1 MFQAVGTGVVSGTKA
16 VGSGMVSG
24 AQAVGT
30 GVVQGTKAV
39 GKAGEAVG
47 KLTRCYSVVTMM
59 DEIVRSGP

>member
-47 KLTRCYSVVTMM
+47 KLTRCYCVVTSSQ
-59 DEIVRSGP
+59 DLIVL